1 MSEDTD
7 KVFYY
12 TKEGK
17 KINTTCDQLRIPEN
31 IYHSVIDNLHETLEF
46 VVQTSLLHN
55 LSTEEIR
62 TMCDKSIAPYSEAMN
77 KYGYEFF
84 IADVTKKKE
93 LVNISCFLRET

>member
-1 MSEDTD
+1 MSEEIN

-17 KINTTCDQLRIPEN
+17 KINTTCDQLRIPED

-46 VVQTSLLHN
+46 VVQTSLLYD
-55 LSTEEIR
+55 LREDDILKMAS
-62 TMCDKSIAPYSEAMN
+62 KSIVPYSEAVN

-84 IADVTKKKE
+84 VSNIVKKHE
-93 LVNISCFLRET
+93 IVDISCFLREM